1 MRESVMGTQ
10 PSGGCTPLAAPSQFS
25 QYPCRTLPAGL
36 DFTGQVAPG
45 DGRTDPVGDGDGEAE
60 RDGEG
65 GRVPPPTVHRWLLLL
80 AVLHVQSCTIVP
92 LVFSF
97 HFWLALP
104 VQVQMTSFV
113 PLAVPP
119 PEASRHLVT
128 PPMVTRS
135 SLAAVDVQARFAP
148 PVHVQITT
156 CVPLALPPPLTDR
169 HLPDTGLT
177 NGLAVMAASAP
188 GTSTTAATAAT
199 TAAPAAG
206 RA

>member
-92 LVFSF
+92 LAVPLRLMSTHLPDGVPVIVLLVFSF

-135 SLAAVDVQARFAP
+135 SLAAVRSEE
-148 PVHVQITT
+148 H
-156 CVPLALPPPLTDR
+156 
-169 HLPDTGLT
+169 
-177 NGLAVMAASAP
+177 
-188 GTSTTAATAAT
+188 TSELQS
-199 TAAPAAG
+199 
-206 RA
+206 RENLVCRLLLEKKK

>member
-92 LVFSF
+92 LAVPLRLMSTHLPDGVPVIVLLVFSF
-97 HFWLALP
+97 HFWLAL
-104 VQVQMTSFV
+104 
-113 PLAVPP
+113 
-119 PEASRHLVT
+119 
-128 PPMVTRS
+128 
-135 SLAAVDVQARFAP
+135 